1 LNSYFSNKF
10 ATSSSLSELPG
21 KNSGKEFTLAGTF
34 IDEIVDFLTREMGIS
49 EDLIIQNNKV
59 EKKKNKTEKRLG

>member
-1 LNSYFSNKF
+1 
-10 ATSSSLSELPG
+10 
-21 KNSGKEFTLAGTF
+21 LAGTF